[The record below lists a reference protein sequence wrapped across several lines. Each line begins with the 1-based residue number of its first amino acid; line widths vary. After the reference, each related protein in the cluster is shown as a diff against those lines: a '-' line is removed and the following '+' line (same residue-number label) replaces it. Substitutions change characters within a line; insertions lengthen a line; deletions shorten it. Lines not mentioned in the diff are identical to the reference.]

1 MAFSPLYPA
10 GAPRLAKNMPI
21 DRYVLPEFEE
31 RTSYG
36 FKRQNPYTK
45 LFDERIIFLGVQVDD
60 SSADDVMAQ
69 LLVLESQDPDS
80 LITMYINS
88 PGGSF
93 TAMTAIYDTMQY
105 VKPQIQTVC
114 LGQAASAAAVLLAGG
129 SAGSRLA
136 LPNARIV
143 IHQPSM
149 QGSQGQATD
158 IEIIAE
164 EIDRMRT
171 WLEETIA
178 KHSGQTAE
186 QVRKDIERDKILTA
200 PAAKEYGLIDQVL
213 ESRKSPSK
221 P

>member
-1 MAFSPLYPA
+1 MFSPLYPA
-10 GAPRLAKNMPI
+10 GNPRLPKAMPTN
-21 DRYVLPEFEE
+21 RYVLPEFEE

-60 SSADDVMAQ
+60 SSADDIMAQ

-129 SAGSRLA
+129 FTGFSSCLTERTYRDSSALYAGI
-136 LPNARIV
+136 AR
-143 IHQPSM
+143 PSH
-149 QGSQGQATD
+149 
-158 IEIIAE
+158 
-164 EIDRMRT
+164 RY
-171 WLEETIA
+171 
-178 KHSGQTAE
+178 
-186 QVRKDIERDKILTA
+186 RD
-200 PAAKEYGLIDQVL
+200 YCG
-213 ESRKSPSK
+213 RN
-221 P
+221 

>member
-1 MAFSPLYPA
+1 MSTQPYFEAIA
-10 GAPRLAKNMPI
+10 RQMPQA
-21 DRYVLPEFEE
+21 RYVLPDFEE
-31 RTSYG
+31 RTAYG
-36 FKRQNPYTK
+36 FRRQNPYTK
-45 LFDERIIFLGVQVDD
+45 LFEDRIVFLGVQVDD
-60 SSADDVMAQ
+60 ASADDVMAQ

-171 WLEETIA
+171 WLEDTIA
-178 KHSGQTAE
+178 KHSGQTSE

-200 PAAKEYGLIDQVL
+200 QAAKEYGLIDQVL
-213 ESRKSPSK
+213 ESRKNPAK
-221 P
+221 H

>member
-10 GAPRLAKNMPI
+10 GAPRLATNMPI

-213 ESRKSPSK
+213 ESRKTPLK
-221 P
+221 Q